1 MLAPT
6 SEGQDKQTRAQAGT
20 HLLDVSAFLTH
31 QRPRASQVPSSGFD
45 ASCCHAGPTTAPFQ
59 RLGIRMSRYWKL
71 RHVSLCSPDGLFCN
85 LYPKAGLFSH
95 PHGSG
100 NKSLSLKNPLSLNCT
115 PNPVSLDILL
125 TEMDSSTI
133 NGPLTSKCIWMQPLP
148 IWNHKGR
155 RDQHVLLVSGRT
167 RLHSSALQ
175 KARKAF
181 NVPYFSVAN
190 FLDIQYSWQVNR
202 KIKEETWVLS
212 LWAPGRPRHTY
223 INSEDTQVRFLP
235 SETLSCIELTG
246 HMMGAVK
253 NK

>member
-31 QRPRASQVPSSGFD
+31 QRPRASQVPSNGFD
-45 ASCCHAGPTTAPFQ
+45 ASCCHAGPTTAPFR
-59 RLGIRMSRYWKL
+59 RLGIRMSWYWML
-71 RHVSLCSPDGLFCN
+71 SHVSLCSPDGLFCN
-85 LYPKAGLFSH
+85 LYPKAGSFSH

-100 NKSLSLKNPLSLNCT
+100 NKSLSLKDPLSLNCT

-133 NGPLTSKCIWMQPLP
+133 KGPLTSQCTWVQPSP
-148 IWNHKGR
+148 IWNHEGR
-155 RDQHVLLVSGRT
+155 RDQHALLVSGRT

-181 NVPYFSVAN
+181 NVPSFSVAN
-190 FLDIQYSWQVNR
+190 FF
-202 KIKEETWVLS
+202 
-212 LWAPGRPRHTY
+212 RHPVFAA
-223 INSEDTQVRFLP
+223 SKQ
-235 SETLSCIELTG
+235 
-246 HMMGAVK
+246 K
-253 NK
+253 NKGGNLSAISLGPRGGVTAHVHSTQKLRGHPG